1 MSLFDNG
8 VIQGEKLPHKYKQLW
23 MDMKENGRILSKA
36 VEDKVKK
43 TTNKQQRFQHY
54 EEEKQGQP

>member
-43 TTNKQQRFQHY
+43 NHKQTTKISTL
-54 EEEKQGQP
+54 